1 MQQFGSLQNMMS
13 AECRNSEPQVGMG
26 ATELRWTDRA
36 AYTVIEI
43 QAGGRVLRLQR
54 DKAIRKNNRGVT
66 NAQEYMYQPDPRGVI
81 VTVSRRRDGKYRRV
95 GEGNTGSVFM
105 VGARQEYYDFT
116 F

>member
-1 MQQFGSLQNMMS
+1 MQFGSFQNMMS
-13 AECRNSEPQVGMG
+13 AECRNSDPHVGMG

-36 AYTVIEI
+36 AYTVIEV
-43 QAGGRVLRLQR
+43 QANGRVLRLQR
-54 DKAIRKNNRGVT
+54 DQATRKDKRGMT
-66 NAQEYMYQPDPRGVI
+66 DAQEYLYQPNPKGLI

-105 VGARQEYYDFT
+105 IGARQEYYDFT